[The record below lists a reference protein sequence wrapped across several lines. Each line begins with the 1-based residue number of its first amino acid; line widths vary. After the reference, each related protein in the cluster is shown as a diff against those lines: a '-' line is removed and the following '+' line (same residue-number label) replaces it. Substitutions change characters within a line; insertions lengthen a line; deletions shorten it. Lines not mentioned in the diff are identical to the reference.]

1 MICFTRIPL
10 KDFIKKHNPQEP
22 KKETIENF
30 EKEINNL
37 LENAPKQDDEEFQKN
52 EINKFLKNTY
62 GYDCNTYKKVDSAI
76 YVDGEVR
83 VLIEVKALNNRNEFP
98 KNRENPISKAFCQ
111 MVLYFLE
118 EIEKEKNNS
127 LKHTIICNAHEFFL
141 FDCKDL
147 LFLKEDK
154 RIKDFYK
161 KCAKKEGTDSS
172 KPKFYKDLEQYLQE
186 DFQGELRYT
195 HFNLSN
201 YDPKELPLIYQ
212 VLSQEVLLKQRKT
225 LDANTLNKDFYEE
238 LLYILGL
245 EEQNDKGKIL
255 IKPSRTQN
263 SLSAA
268 LKKKYENLDDEE
280 VMALLIAWN
289 NRILFLRLLESLLIS
304 FKHFEK
310 PFLTTENFKDFNAL
324 NTLFFEVLAKKN
336 SERSLNKEDKIL
348 EKIPYLNSSL
358 FDQTPLELKGHEIRL
373 LENKK
378 LELYQN
384 SVLKKHEN
392 YQEKKELPLLKYLFE
407 FLRLYKFTTTPKDIK
422 DNTDT
427 SESRLINPSVLGL
440 VFEKLNGYKEGSFY
454 TPSFITSYMCKE
466 SITPIVLD
474 KFNAIY
480 QWDCENLKALREK
493 IDRNFSNEKA
503 KEYLNTLLT
512 LRICDPAVG
521 SGHFLVS
528 ALNEMVLI
536 AYELGLIASLYR
548 HELRL
553 ENDEIII
560 HHAQTGEI
568 FNYKKPHSENDPHHQ
583 IQKELFELK
592 KDIIENCLF
601 GVDINP
607 NSCEITKLRLWIELL
622 KYSYYIF
629 EKGKN
634 TNNLE
639 TLPNID
645 INIKCANSL
654 VSRFA
659 LKDKA
664 LLKTEKNKNLEYY
677 IAEYKELVKIYK
689 DPKILESLTR
699 PIKDSNA
706 VRKYAKERL
715 YQELAQNPNK
725 DFKKALNDRIE
736 KIKEA
741 FKLTLE
747 PPQKE
752 LKFKKFLKEHLE
764 LYGKSILEE
773 ANDNGLELEAL
784 ALEKKMAH
792 EGLFHDYT
800 PYPKLDKTDKV
811 VGLEH
816 FNRYVLTSYK
826 DLQDENERYANALEW
841 RFEFPEVLNDEGD
854 FLGFDCIIGNPP
866 YIRQEHIKDL
876 KPLLQKQYQDFYNST
891 ADIYTYFFALA
902 YHLLKEKGF
911 NAFITSNKYARAKYG
926 AKLRELLLKKTTLV
940 SYMELNALKVFES
953 AAVDTSIMSFIK
965 QTPPKESDF
974 EYYEPTP
981 NDKDD
986 LKSTPHLPMKQNAL
1000 STESFIFANATLL
1013 DLRDKIESVG
1023 TPLKDWD
1030 IQINYGIKTGANEAF
1045 IIPTEKREEI
1055 LKNCDD
1061 AQKDERGMSERER
1074 TKELIKP
1081 ILRGK
1086 DIKRYSYE
1094 WADLWVIIAKF
1105 GSHEFLEVEYPTIY
1119 NHLLQYKDQLEQRG
1133 QCRYSRGPQNSNKPY
1148 PGQHHWLELDNNP
1161 KDSYLQDFEK
1171 EKIVYGEIVQEPRF
1185 YLDNGECELGVFY
1198 AEATSFILTG
1208 EHLRYLLGMLH
1219 SKLITFAF
1227 KTFYAGGGLGE
1238 SGYRYKKAF
1247 IERLPIPQ
1255 ITEKNQELAD
1265 KITDGAKQIL
1275 ALKAKDPKA
1284 NTQGLEKEI
1293 DALVYQLYHLT
1304 DEEIKTIENGQ

>member
-1 MICFTRIPL
+1 MIKFDRTPL
-10 KDFIKKHNPQEP
+10 KDFIKKYNPQEP

-30 EKEINNL
+30 EKEINSL
-37 LENAPKQDDEEFQKN
+37 LKPTKRQDDEEFQKN

-62 GYDCNTYKKVDSAI
+62 DYDCNTYEKVDSAI
-76 YVDGEVR
+76 RVDGEVQ
-83 VLIEVKALNNRNEFP
+83 VLIEVKALNKKTEFP
-98 KNRENPISKAFCQ
+98 KNRENPLSKAFCQ

-118 EIEKEKNNS
+118 EIEKNNS

-147 LFLKEDK
+147 LFLNEDK
-154 RIKDFYK
+154 CIKKFYK
-161 KCAKKEGTDSS
+161 NYAQKEGTDP
-172 KPKFYKDLEQYLQE
+172 KTKKFYSDLEEYLKK
-186 DFQGELRYT
+186 DFQGELHYT
-195 HFNLSN
+195 YFNLN
-201 YDPKELPLIYQ
+201 DDFKELPLIYQ
-212 VLSQEVLLKQRKT
+212 VLSHEVLLKQRKT
-225 LDANTLNKDFYEE
+225 FDANTLNKDFYEE

-255 IKPSRTQN
+255 IKPSRTKN
-263 SLSAA
+263 SLSDA
-268 LKKKYENLDDEE
+268 LKKEYNNLDDEE

-336 SERSLNKEDKIL
+336 SERSLEKEDKIL

-358 FDQTPLELKGHEIRL
+358 FDKTPLELKGHEIKL
-373 LENKK
+373 LDNKK
-378 LELYQN
+378 LEIYKN
-384 SVLKKHEN
+384 SVLKKHEE
-392 YQEKKELPLLKYLFE
+392 YQKQKDLPLLEYLFE
-407 FLRLYKFTTTPKDIK
+407 FLRIYDFTTTPKDIK
-422 DNTDT
+422 DNQNK

-474 KFNAIY
+474 KFNANY
-480 QWDCENLKALREK
+480 EWDCESLKALRGK

-503 KEYLNTLLT
+503 KEYLQLLLT

-536 AYELGLIASLYR
+536 AYELGLIPSLCRYD
-548 HELRL
+548 LKL

-560 HHAQTGEI
+560 HSMETGEI
-568 FNYKKPHSENDPHHQ
+568 FNYTKAHRENDPHHQ

-629 EKGKN
+629 EEGKN
-634 TNNLE
+634 TNALE

-654 VSRFA
+654 IFNFPLNSKLTIGQTLEFS
-659 LKDKA
+659 
-664 LLKTEKNKNLEYY
+664 KNLKAE
-677 IAEYKELVKIYK
+677 IKEYKNSVMFYK
-689 DPKILESLTR
+689 EGLGEKAKILQNIAKLKSLIINYFIEQHQANKHLKETLKAFISEYGDEIFDISTAFGMEMLKIAR
-699 PIKDSNA
+699 KNNYKFNPTLTKKQPSPIGVEAN
-706 VRKYAKERL
+706 RL
-715 YQELAQNPNK
+715 L
-725 DFKKALNDRIE
+725 I
-736 KIKEA
+736 KIKECYE
-741 FKLTLE
+741 TLE
-747 PPQKE
+747 N
-752 LKFKKFLKEHLE
+752 LKN
-764 LYGKSILEE
+764 S
-773 ANDNGLELEAL
+773 
-784 ALEKKMAH
+784 
-792 EGLFHDYT
+792 
-800 PYPKLDKTDKV
+800 KT
-811 VGLEH
+811 
-816 FNRYVLTSYK
+816 
-826 DLQDENERYANALEW
+826 LEW
-841 RFEFPEVLNDEGD
+841 RFEFPEVLDDEGD

-866 YIRQEHIKDL
+866 YIRQEQIKDI
-876 KPLLQKQYQDFYNST
+876 KPLLEKQYQNFYNST
-891 ADIYTYFFALA
+891 ADIYTYFFALS

-926 AKLRELLLKKTTLV
+926 AKLRELLLKKTTIV

-953 AAVDTSIMSFIK
+953 ATVDTSIMSFIK
-965 QTPPKESDF
+965 QEPPKESRF
-974 EYYEPTP
+974 NYYEPTP
-981 NDKDD
+981 NDKND
-986 LKSTPHLPMKQNAL
+986 LKNARPLPMRQNAL
-1000 STESFIFANATLL
+1000 STESFIFADATLL

-1030 IQINYGIKTGANEAF
+1030 IQIYRGILTGANEAF
-1045 IIPTEKREEI
+1045 IITTEKRKEI
-1055 LKNCDD
+1055 LNACKT
-1061 AQKDERGMSERER
+1061 QEERGR
-1074 TKELIKP
+1074 TDALIKP

-1171 EKIVYGEIVQEPRF
+1171 EKIVYPCIMAKEPCF
-1185 YLDNGECELGVFY
+1185 VYEEKGFY
-1198 AEATSFILTG
+1198 APAPANIITG
-1208 EHLRYLLGMLH
+1208 DKIEIKYITALLN
-1219 SKLITFAF
+1219 SKCIYFAMR
-1227 KTFYAGGGLGE
+1227 KFYMGGGIEGE
-1238 SGYRYKKAF
+1238 LKTNNLEK
-1247 IERLPIPQ
+1247 IPIPK
-1255 ITEKNQELAD
+1255 ITPQNQELAD
-1265 KITDGAKQIL
+1265 KITDCAEQIL
-1275 ALKAKDPKA
+1275 ALKEKDPKA
-1284 NTQGLEKEI
+1284 NTQELEKEI
-1293 DALVYQLYHLT
+1293 DALVYQLYNLT

>member
-1 MICFTRIPL
+1 MIRFAHISL

-30 EKEINNL
+30 EKEINSL
-37 LENAPKQDDEEFQKN
+37 LENAKGQGYEESQKSK
-52 EINKFLKNTY
+52 INKFLKNTY
-62 GYDCNTYKKVDSAI
+62 GYECDIYGEVDSAI
-76 YVDGEVR
+76 YVDGKAWVF
-83 VLIEVKALNNRNEFP
+83 IEVKALNNRNEFP
-98 KNRENPISKAFCQ
+98 KNRENPLSKAFCQ
-111 MVLYFLE
+111 MVFYFLNA
-118 EIEKEKNNS
+118 IENNNS
-127 LKHTIICNAHEFFL
+127 LKHAIICNAHEFFL
-141 FDCKDL
+141 FDCKDFRA
-147 LFLKEDK
+147 LFQNHK
-154 RIKDFYK
+154 RITKLHKD
-161 KCAKKEGTDSS
+161 CAKKEGTDPST
-172 KPKFYKDLEQYLQE
+172 KRFYSDLEEYLKK
-186 DFQGELRYT
+186 DFKGELRYT
-195 HFNLSN
+195 YFNLSS

-212 VLSQEVLLKQRKT
+212 VLSHEVLLKQKKT

-245 EEQNDKGKIL
+245 EEQNEKGKIL

-263 SLSAA
+263 SLSDA
-268 LKKKYENLDDEE
+268 LKYSYKNLDDEE

-289 NRILFLRLLESLLIS
+289 NRILFLRLLESLLNS
-304 FKHFEK
+304 FKHFEDK
-310 PFLTTENFKDFNAL
+310 DRFLTIENFKDFNAL

-336 SERSLNKEDKIL
+336 SERLPEIKQDKIL

-358 FDQTPLELKGHEIRL
+358 FDQTPLELKGHEIKL
-373 LENKK
+373 LDNKK
-378 LELYQN
+378 LEIYKN
-384 SVLKKHEN
+384 SVLKKHGN
-392 YQEKKELPLLKYLFE
+392 YQKDEPLPLLEYFFK

-427 SESRLINPSVLGL
+427 NESRLINPSVLGL

-474 KFNAIY
+474 KFNATY
-480 QWDCENLKALREK
+480 QWDCKDLEALREK

-503 KEYLNTLLT
+503 KEYLQLLLT
-512 LRICDPAVG
+512 LRVCDPAVG

-548 HELRL
+548 HDLRL

-560 HHAQTGEI
+560 HTPEDKVFKYTI
-568 FNYKKPHSENDPHHQ
+568 PHSENDPHHH

-654 VSRFA
+654 ISRFNLNDD
-659 LKDKA
+659 LKKIPNI
-664 LLKTEKNKNLEYY
+664 KQK
-677 IAEYKELVKIYK
+677 IQEYKDLVAQYK
-689 DPKILESLTR
+689 DPNPLYPLNKQDLINKIQDLKNTFSLTL
-699 PIKDSNA
+699 KDPKTKA
-706 VRKYAKERL
+706 
-715 YQELAQNPNK
+715 ELE
-725 DFKKALNDRIE
+725 KAIE
-736 KIKEA
+736 KHITKYNDFALDDKSLLDGLDMGVRVKNLFGTPKLSPKEEEEA
-741 FKLTLE
+741 FAS
-747 PPQKE
+747 
-752 LKFKKFLKEHLE
+752 
-764 LYGKSILEE
+764 YGRIR
-773 ANDNGLELEAL
+773 AL
-784 ALEKKMAH
+784 RK
-792 EGLFHDYT
+792 
-800 PYPKLDKTDKV
+800 KLDDALS
-811 VGLEH
+811 GGEYH
-816 FNRYVLTSYK
+816 
-826 DLQDENERYANALEW
+826 NAFEW

-876 KPLLQKQYQDFYNST
+876 KPLLEKQYQDFYNST

-926 AKLRELLLKKTTLV
+926 AKLRELLLKKTTIV
-940 SYMELNALKVFES
+940 SYMELNALKVFEN
-953 AAVDTSIMSFIK
+953 ATVDTSIIHFTK
-965 QTPPKESDF
+965 QPPLKESVFD
-974 EYYEPTP
+974 YYEPTP

-986 LKSTPHLPMKQNAL
+986 LKSTPSFLMKQNAL

-1013 DLRDKIESVG
+1013 DLRDKIESIG

-1030 IQINYGIKTGANEAF
+1030 IQINYGIKTGANESF
-1045 IIPTEKREEI
+1045 IIPTEKRDAI

-1061 AQKDERGMSERER
+1061 TQKDERGMSERER
-1074 TKELIKP
+1074 TIELIKP

-1094 WADLWVIIAKF
+1094 WAHLWVINTHNGYTSNLKSKIPPIDIEKYPATKVHLDSHYDAIATRCDQ
-1105 GSHEFLEVEYPTIY
+1105 GDTPYHLRNCAYLE
-1119 NHLLQYKDQLEQRG
+1119 
-1133 QCRYSRGPQNSNKPY
+1133 
-1148 PGQHHWLELDNNP
+1148 
-1161 KDSYLQDFEK
+1161 DFEK

-1185 YLDNGECELGVFY
+1185 YLDNGECELGYFY

-1265 KITDGAKQIL
+1265 KITDGAEQIL
-1275 ALKAKDPKA
+1275 QTKTKDPKA

-1293 DALVYQLYHLT
+1293 DALVYQLYNLT
-1304 DEEIKTIENGQ
+1304 DEEIKIIENGQ

>member
-1 MICFTRIPL
+1 MIKFAHISL

-30 EKEINNL
+30 EKEINSL
-37 LENAPKQDDEEFQKN
+37 LENAKRKNDEEYQKN
-52 EINKFLKNTY
+52 GINSFLKNTY
-62 GYDCNTYKKVDSAI
+62 DYNCNTDEKVDSVI
-76 YVDGEVR
+76 RVDGKAW
-83 VLIEVKALNNRNEFP
+83 VLIEVKALNNRKEFP
-98 KNRENPISKAFCQ
+98 KDRENPLSKAFCQ
-111 MVLYFLE
+111 MVFYFLK
-118 EIEKEKNNS
+118 EIENNNS
-127 LKHTIICNAHEFFL
+127 LKHAIICNAHEFFL

-147 LFLKEDK
+147 LNLFQNDK
-154 RIKDFYK
+154 RIKK
-161 KCAKKEGTDSS
+161 LHKNCTKKEGTDS
-172 KPKFYKDLEQYLQE
+172 KTKRFYSDLEEYLKK
-186 DFQGELRYT
+186 DFEGELRYT
-195 HFNLSN
+195 HFNLNS
-201 YDPKELPLIYQ
+201 YDPKEELPLIYQ
-212 VLSQEVLLKQRKT
+212 VLSHEVLLKQRKT

-255 IKPSRTQN
+255 IKQSRTKN
-263 SLSAA
+263 SLSDA
-268 LKKKYENLDDEE
+268 LKEQYKNLDDEE

-289 NRILFLRLLESLLIS
+289 NRILFLWLLESLLNS

-310 PFLTTENFKDFNAL
+310 SFLTTENFKDFNAL

-336 SERSLNKEDKIL
+336 GERLSEIKEDKIL

-358 FDQTPLELKGHEIRL
+358 FDKTPLELKGHEIKL
-373 LENKK
+373 LNNKPLK
-378 LELYQN
+378 IYPK
-384 SVLKKHEN
+384 SVLKKDKD
-392 YQEKKELPLLKYLFE
+392 YQEEKALPLLKYLFE
-407 FLRLYKFTTTPKDIK
+407 FLRVYDFTTTPEDIK

-480 QWDCENLKALREK
+480 EWDCENLKALRGK

-503 KEYLNTLLT
+503 KEYLQLLLT

-548 HELRL
+548 HDLRL

-560 HHAQTGEI
+560 HTPEDKVFKYTI
-568 FNYKKPHSENDPHHQ
+568 PYSENDPHHH

-592 KDIIENCLF
+592 KGIIENCLF

-654 VSRFA
+654 ISRFNLNDD
-659 LKDKA
+659 LKKIPNI
-664 LLKTEKNKNLEYY
+664 KQK
-677 IAEYKELVKIYK
+677 IQEYKDLVVQYK
-689 DPKILESLTR
+689 DPNPLYPLNKQDLINKIQDLKNTFSLTL
-699 PIKDSNA
+699 KDPKTKA
-706 VRKYAKERL
+706 
-715 YQELAQNPNK
+715 ELE
-725 DFKKALNDRIE
+725 KAIE
-736 KIKEA
+736 KHIKKYNFFALDDKSLLDGLDYFIPSLFGTPKLSPKEEEEA
-741 FKLTLE
+741 FAS
-747 PPQKE
+747 
-752 LKFKKFLKEHLE
+752 
-764 LYGKSILEE
+764 YGRIR
-773 ANDNGLELEAL
+773 AL
-784 ALEKKMAH
+784 RK
-792 EGLFHDYT
+792 
-800 PYPKLDKTDKV
+800 KLDDALS
-811 VGLEH
+811 GGEYH
-816 FNRYVLTSYK
+816 
-826 DLQDENERYANALEW
+826 NAFEW

-866 YIRQEHIKDL
+866 YIRQEQIKDI

-891 ADIYTYFFALA
+891 ADIYTYFFALS
-902 YHLLKEKGF
+902 YRLLKEKGF

-926 AKLRELLLKKTTLV
+926 TKLRELLLKKTTIV

-953 AAVDTSIMSFIK
+953 ATVDTSIMSFIK
-965 QTPPKESDF
+965 QSPPKESRF
-974 EYYEPTP
+974 NYCKPTP
-981 NDKDD
+981 DDKND
-986 LKSTPHLPMKQNAL
+986 LKSAHSLPMRQNAL

-1013 DLRDKIESVG
+1013 DLRDKMESVG

-1030 IQINYGIKTGANEAF
+1030 IQIYRGILTGANEAF
-1045 IIPTEKREEI
+1045 IIPTEKRDEI
-1055 LKNCDD
+1055 LNACKTQEERKRTD
-1061 AQKDERGMSERER
+1061 A
-1074 TKELIKP
+1074 LIKP

-1094 WADLWVIIAKF
+1094 WASLWVINTHNGYTSNLKFKIPPIDIEKYPAIKTHLNSHYDTIATRSDQ
-1105 GSHEFLEVEYPTIY
+1105 GDTPYHLRNCAYLE
-1119 NHLLQYKDQLEQRG
+1119 
-1133 QCRYSRGPQNSNKPY
+1133 
-1148 PGQHHWLELDNNP
+1148 
-1161 KDSYLQDFEK
+1161 DFEK

-1185 YLDNGECELGVFY
+1185 YLDNGECELGCFY

-1238 SGYRYKKAF
+1238 SGYRYQKAF

-1255 ITEKNQELAD
+1255 ITEKNQELAH

-1275 ALKAKDPKA
+1275 ALKEKDPKA
-1284 NTQGLEKEI
+1284 NTQKLEKEI
-1293 DALVYQLYHLT
+1293 DALVYQLYNLT
-1304 DEEIKTIENGQ
+1304 DEEIKTIEEGIKSD

>member
-1 MICFTRIPL
+1 MDYKKLDLPNTNYPSKEQL
-10 KDFIKKHNPQEP
+10 KAFETAFNAFLETNPQENENHHNDAFNDLLKGVFKYKVKPTEKIDSAILNENNEVEVIIEFKALKNPNEFIKKGDLNVKAFHESLLYYLRERKGGN
-22 KKETIENF
+22 
-30 EKEINNL
+30 NNL
-37 LENAPKQDDEEFQKN
+37 KH
-52 EINKFLKNTY
+52 
-62 GYDCNTYKKVDSAI
+62 
-76 YVDGEVR
+76 
-83 VLIEVKALNNRNEFP
+83 LILATIKELYIIDANEFEVFN
-98 KNRENPISKAFCQ
+98 KDK
-111 MVLYFLE
+111 
-118 EIEKEKNNS
+118 EIEKAFKNCHDRKGNDTRTKAFYDACQKRLNELDRS
-127 LKHTIICNAHEFFL
+127 LKYHHISL
-141 FDCKDL
+141 
-147 LFLKEDK
+147 
-154 RIKDFYK
+154 
-161 KCAKKEGTDSS
+161 KKE
-172 KPKFYKDLEQYLQE
+172 
-186 DFQGELRYT
+186 
-195 HFNLSN
+195 NLA
-201 YDPKELPLIYQ
+201 LIYQ
-212 VLSQEVLLKQRKT
+212 ALSPNFLLKIPKYS
-225 LDANTLNKDFYEE
+225 DANTLNKDFYEE

-245 EEQNDKGKIL
+245 EEKNEKGKTL

-263 SLSAA
+263 SLSYA
-268 LKKKYENLDDEE
+268 LKEQYKDLDDEE

-310 PFLTTENFKDFNAL
+310 PFLTTDNFKDFNAL

-336 SERSLNKEDKIL
+336 SERLPAIKENKIL

-358 FDQTPLELKGHEIRL
+358 FDQTPLELKGHEIKL
-373 LENKK
+373 LNNEP
-378 LELYQN
+378 LEIYPK
-384 SVLKKHEN
+384 SVLKKHEE
-392 YQEKKELPLLKYLFE
+392 YQKQKDWTLLKYLFE
-407 FLRLYKFTTTPKDIK
+407 FLRVYDFTTTPKDIK
-422 DNTDT
+422 DNQNN
-427 SESRLINPSVLGL
+427 SESVLINPSVLGL

-480 QWDCENLKALREK
+480 QWDCENLKALRGK
-493 IDRNFSNEKA
+493 IDRNFSDEKA

-560 HHAQTGEI
+560 HTPENKV
-568 FNYKKPHSENDPHHQ
+568 FNYTIPHSENDPHHQ

-629 EKGKN
+629 ENGKN
-634 TNNLE
+634 TNALE

-654 VSRFA
+654 ISRFA

-689 DPKILESLTR
+689 DPKILESLTH

-841 RFEFPEVLNDEGD
+841 RFEFPEVLDDEGN

-866 YIRQEHIKDL
+866 YIDYRKIDEKTKIFLSKFSSVYKKSKEGSIFVYFIERASQLIIKHGLISFINPIAYLCKPTDYGIRDYIDKNLKITMLIDL
-876 KPLLQKQYQDFYNST
+876 
-891 ADIYTYFFALA
+891 
-902 YHLLKEKGF
+902 
-911 NAFITSNKYARAKYG
+911 SNIKI
-926 AKLRELLLKKTTLV
+926 
-940 SYMELNALKVFES
+940 FES
-953 AAVDTSIMSFIK
+953 ASTYTCINIFKRENKKNEILFLR
-965 QTPPKESDF
+965 SDDLN
-974 EYYEPTP
+974 ELSS
-981 NDKDD
+981 NKDD
-986 LKSTPHLPMKQNAL
+986 FLKIPDVNIEHISIFLDPISRHIAERFKTQLGDFCKIFCGL
-1000 STESFIFANATLL
+1000 S
-1013 DLRDKIESVG
+1013 
-1023 TPLKDWD
+1023 
-1030 IQINYGIKTGANEAF
+1030 KTGFRSDVINTNSEKSVYF
-1045 IIPTEKREEI
+1045 LESSDIYRYYVNDFGKKFLKRIDDYFSQEKREIFE
-1055 LKNCDD
+1055 
-1061 AQKDERGMSERER
+1061 QQ
-1074 TKELIKP
+1074 
-1081 ILRGK
+1081 
-1086 DIKRYSYE
+1086 DIIFMTRMTNQIRCVVVP
-1094 WADLWVIIAKF
+1094 L
-1105 GSHEFLEVEYPTIY
+1105 G
-1119 NHLLQYKDQLEQRG
+1119 
-1133 QCRYSRGPQNSNKPY
+1133 
-1148 PGQHHWLELDNNP
+1148 
-1161 KDSYLQDFEK
+1161 
-1171 EKIVYGEIVQEPRF
+1171 VYGGKVNILHDFRIDRF
-1185 YLDNGECELGVFY
+1185 LILGV
-1198 AEATSFILTG
+1198 LN
-1208 EHLRYLLGMLH
+1208 
-1219 SKLITFAF
+1219 SKLMTYF
-1227 KTFYAGGGLGE
+1227 
-1238 SGYRYKKAF
+1238 YKKKFFPTHMQGGAF
-1247 IERLPIPQ
+1247 GFDTLSVETLPIPQ
-1255 ITEKNQELAD
+1255 ITKSNKPTAD
-1265 KITDGAKQIL
+1265 KITALVDKILQAKE
-1275 ALKAKDPKA
+1275 KDPKA
-1284 NTQGLEKEI
+1284 NTQELEKEI
-1293 DALVYQLYHLT
+1293 DALVYQLYNLT
-1304 DEEIKTIENGQ
+1304 DEEIKIIENGQ

>member
-1 MICFTRIPL
+1 MIFTRIPL

-30 EKEINNL
+30 EKEINSL
-37 LENAPKQDDEEFQKN
+37 LENAPRQDDEEFQKN
-52 EINKFLKNTY
+52 EINKFLKNAY
-62 GYDCNTYKKVDSAI
+62 GYECNTRKKVDSAI

-83 VLIEVKALNNRNEFP
+83 VLIEVKALNNKTEFP
-98 KNRENPISKAFCQ
+98 KNRENPLSKAFCQ

-127 LKHTIICNAHEFFL
+127 LKHTIICNVHEFFL

-147 LFLKEDK
+147 LFLKDDK
-154 RIKDFYK
+154 RIKKFYENY
-161 KCAKKEGTDSS
+161 AKKEGTDSS
-172 KPKFYKDLEQYLQE
+172 KPKFYKDLEQYLQK

-195 HFNLSN
+195 HFNLS
-201 YDPKELPLIYQ
+201 DDFKELPLIYQ

-255 IKPSRTQN
+255 IKPSHTKN
-263 SLSAA
+263 SLSDA
-268 LKKKYENLDDEE
+268 LKKKYKNLDDEE

-304 FKHFEK
+304 FKHFEN
-310 PFLTTENFKDFNAL
+310 PFLTTENFNDFNAL

-336 SERSLNKEDKIL
+336 SERLPEIKEDKIL
-348 EKIPYLNSSL
+348 GKIPYLNSSL
-358 FDQTPLELKGHEIRL
+358 FDKTPLELKGYEIKL

-378 LELYQN
+378 LEIYKN
-384 SVLKKHEN
+384 SVLKKDN
-392 YQEKKELPLLKYLFE
+392 PKQEPLPLLKYLFE
-407 FLRLYKFTTTPKDIK
+407 FLRLYDFTTTPKDIK
-422 DNTDT
+422 DNQNN

-474 KFNAIY
+474 KFNATY
-480 QWDCENLKALREK
+480 WWDCENLKALREK

-512 LRICDPAVG
+512 LRVCDPAVG

-528 ALNEMVLI
+528 ALNEMVWI

-548 HELRL
+548 HSLTL

-560 HHAQTGEI
+560 HTPENKI
-568 FNYKKPHSENDPHHQ
+568 FNYTIPHKENDPHHH

-592 KDIIENCLF
+592 KSIIENCLF

-629 EKGKN
+629 EEGKN

-654 VSRFA
+654 ISRFNLNDD
-659 LKDKA
+659 LKKIPNI
-664 LLKTEKNKNLEYY
+664 KQK
-677 IAEYKELVKIYK
+677 IQEYKDLVAQYK
-689 DPKILESLTR
+689 DPNPLYPLNKVDLINKIEDLKNTFSLTLKD
-699 PIKDSNA
+699 PKTKAELEKAIEKHIKDYNYFALDDKSLLAGLNYFTPSLFGTP
-706 VRKYAKERL
+706 KLSPKE
-715 YQELAQNPNK
+715 E
-725 DFKKALNDRIE
+725 E
-736 KIKEA
+736 EA
-741 FKLTLE
+741 FAS
-747 PPQKE
+747 
-752 LKFKKFLKEHLE
+752 
-764 LYGKSILEE
+764 YGHIR
-773 ANDNGLELEAL
+773 AL
-784 ALEKKMAH
+784 RK
-792 EGLFHDYT
+792 
-800 PYPKLDKTDKV
+800 KLDDALS
-811 VGLEH
+811 GREYH
-816 FNRYVLTSYK
+816 
-826 DLQDENERYANALEW
+826 NAFEW
-841 RFEFPEVLNDEGD
+841 RFEFPEVLDDEGD

-866 YIRQEHIKDL
+866 YIRQEHIKDI

-891 ADIYTYFFALA
+891 ADIYTYFFALS

-926 AKLRELLLKKTTLV
+926 AKLRELLLKKTTIV

-974 EYYEPTP
+974 KYYEPTP

-986 LKSTPHLPMKQNAL
+986 LKSTPFLSMKQNAL

-1013 DLRDKIESVG
+1013 DLRDKIESIG

-1045 IIPTEKREEI
+1045 IIPTEKRDAILNACKTQEER
-1055 LKNCDD
+1055 K
-1061 AQKDERGMSERER
+1061 R
-1074 TKELIKP
+1074 TETLIKP

-1094 WADLWVIIAKF
+1094 WAGEWVIFIPWHF
-1105 GSHEFLEVEYPTIY
+1105 PNTGSPKDMEQNEKDFSIHYPIIY
-1119 NHLLQYKDQLEQRG
+1119 AHLLSHKDELLKRNKDETGKRYEWYCLQR
-1133 QCRYSRGPQNSNKPY
+1133 
-1148 PGQHHWLELDNNP
+1148 WAA
-1161 KDSYLQDFEK
+1161 SYYQDFEK

-1185 YLDNGECELGVFY
+1185 YLDNGECELGGFY

-1247 IERLPIPQ
+1247 IERLPIPK
-1255 ITEKNQELAD
+1255 ITPQNQELAD
-1265 KITDGAKQIL
+1265 KITDCTKQIL
-1275 ALKAKDPKA
+1275 ALKEKDPKA
-1284 NTQGLEKEI
+1284 NTQKLEKEI

-1304 DEEIKTIENGQ
+1304 DEEIKIIEDGQ

>member
-1 MICFTRIPL
+1 MIKFARISL
-10 KDFIKKHNPQEP
+10 KDFIKKYNPQEP

-30 EKEINNL
+30 EKEINSL
-37 LENAPKQDDEEFQKN
+37 LENAKRQDGEEFQKN
-52 EINKFLKNTY
+52 EINSFLKNTY
-62 GYDCNTYKKVDSAI
+62 GYHCNTHEKVDSAI
-76 YVDGEVR
+76 YVDGKAW
-83 VLIEVKALNNRNEFP
+83 VLIEVKALNNKNEFP
-98 KNRENPISKAFCQ
+98 KDRENPLSKAFCQ
-111 MVLYFLE
+111 MVFYFLK
-118 EIEKEKNNS
+118 EIENNNS
-127 LKHTIICNAHEFFL
+127 LKHAIICNAHEFFL

-154 RIKDFYK
+154 RITDFHKD
-161 KCAKKEGTDSS
+161 CAKKEGTDH
-172 KPKFYKDLEQYLQE
+172 KTKRFYSDLEEYLKK
-186 DFQGELRYT
+186 DFKGELRYT
-195 HFNLSN
+195 HFNLSS
-201 YDPKELPLIYQ
+201 YDPKELSLIYQ
-212 VLSQEVLLKQRKT
+212 VLSHEVLLKQKKT

-263 SLSAA
+263 SLSDA
-268 LKKKYENLDDEE
+268 LKKEYKNLDDEE

-304 FKHFEK
+304 FNHFEE
-310 PFLTTENFKDFNAL
+310 PFLTIENFTNFKAL

-336 SERSLNKEDKIL
+336 NERSKEIKEDKISG
-348 EKIPYLNSSL
+348 KIPYLNSSL
-358 FDQTPLELKGHEIRL
+358 FDKTPLESKGHEIRL
-373 LENKK
+373 LKNESLEVYPKSIFKK
-378 LELYQN
+378 D
-384 SVLKKHEN
+384 KD
-392 YQEKKELPLLKYLFE
+392 YQEKKDLSLLEYLFK
-407 FLRLYKFTTTPKDIK
+407 FLHVYDFTTTPKDIK
-422 DNTDT
+422 DHKNT

-454 TPSFITSYMCKE
+454 TPSFITSYMCRE
-466 SITPIVLD
+466 SITTIVLD
-474 KFNAIY
+474 KFNQKYNIE
-480 QWDCENLKALREK
+480 CEKLEELKNYLKNNYKEDKR
-493 IDRNFSNEKA
+493 
-503 KEYLNTLLT
+503 KEYLQLLLA

-528 ALNEMVLI
+528 ALNEMVRI

-548 HELRL
+548 HSLRL

-560 HHAQTGEI
+560 QHTQTGEI
-568 FNYKKPHSENDPHHQ
+568 FNYTKVHSENDPHHH

-592 KDIIENCLF
+592 KSIIENCLF

-629 EKGKN
+629 EEGKN
-634 TNNLE
+634 TNALE

-645 INIKCANSL
+645 INIKCGNSL
-654 VSRFA
+654 ISRFNLNDD
-659 LKDKA
+659 LKKISNI
-664 LLKTEKNKNLEYY
+664 KKK
-677 IAEYKELVKIYK
+677 IQEYKDLVAQYK
-689 DPKILESLTR
+689 DPNPLFPLNKTDLTNKIQDLKTTFSLEL
-699 PIKDSNA
+699 KDPKTKA
-706 VRKYAKERL
+706 
-715 YQELAQNPNK
+715 ELE
-725 DFKKALNDRIE
+725 KAIE
-736 KIKEA
+736 KHIKKYNFFALDDKSLLDGLNYFIPSLFGVLKLSPKEEEEA
-741 FKLTLE
+741 FAS
-747 PPQKE
+747 
-752 LKFKKFLKEHLE
+752 
-764 LYGKSILEE
+764 YGRIRVLRK
-773 ANDNGLELEAL
+773 
-784 ALEKKMAH
+784 
-792 EGLFHDYT
+792 
-800 PYPKLDKTDKV
+800 KLDDALS
-811 VGLEH
+811 GRE
-816 FNRYVLTSYK
+816 Y
-826 DLQDENERYANALEW
+826 QNAFEW
-841 RFEFPEVLNDEGD
+841 RFEFPEVLDDEGD

-866 YIRQEHIKDL
+866 YIRQEQIKDI

-891 ADIYTYFFALA
+891 ADIYTYFFALS

-911 NAFITSNKYARAKYG
+911 NAFITSNKYARARYG
-926 AKLRELLLKKTTLV
+926 AKLRELLLKKTTIV

-974 EYYEPTP
+974 KYYEPTP
-981 NDKDD
+981 DDKND
-986 LKSTPHLPMKQNAL
+986 LKSARSLHMRQNAL
-1000 STESFIFANATLL
+1000 SIESFIFADATLL

-1055 LKNCDD
+1055 LNACKT
-1061 AQKDERGMSERER
+1061 QEERKR
-1074 TKELIKP
+1074 TETLIKP

-1094 WADLWVIIAKF
+1094 WAGEWVIFIPWHFPNTDSQKSMEENEQDF
-1105 GSHEFLEVEYPTIY
+1105 SIHYPIIY
-1119 NHLLQYKDQLEQRG
+1119 AHLLSHKDKLLKRNKEETGKRYEWYCLQRWAA
-1133 QCRYSRGPQNSNKPY
+1133 N
-1148 PGQHHWLELDNNP
+1148 
-1161 KDSYLQDFEK
+1161 YLQEFEK

-1185 YLDNGECELGVFY
+1185 YLDNGECELGYFY

-1255 ITEKNQELAD
+1255 ITPENQKLAD
-1265 KITDGAKQIL
+1265 KITDCAKAIL
-1275 ALKAKDPKA
+1275 ALKEKDPKA
-1284 NTQGLEKEI
+1284 NTQKLEKEI
-1293 DALVYQLYHLT
+1293 DALVYQLYNLT
-1304 DEEIKTIENGQ
+1304 DEEIKIIEEGQEIKS

>member
-1 MICFTRIPL
+1 MIRFTRIPL

-30 EKEINNL
+30 EKEINSL
-37 LENAPKQDDEEFQKN
+37 LENAPRQDDEEFQKN
-52 EINKFLKNTY
+52 EINKFLKNAY
-62 GYDCNTYKKVDSAI
+62 GYECNTRKKVDSTI

-83 VLIEVKALNNRNEFP
+83 VLIEVKALNNKTEFP
-98 KNRENPISKAFCQ
+98 KNRENPLSKAFCQ

-118 EIEKEKNNS
+118 ETEENNS
-127 LKHTIICNAHEFFL
+127 LKHAIICNVHEFFL
-141 FDCKDL
+141 FDCRDFRA
-147 LFLKEDK
+147 LFQNNK
-154 RIKDFYK
+154 RITDFYK
-161 KCAKKEGTDSS
+161 YCAKKEGTDPST
-172 KPKFYKDLEQYLQE
+172 KRFYSDLEEYLKK
-186 DFQGELRYT
+186 DFEGELRYT
-195 HFNLSN
+195 HFNLS
-201 YDPKELPLIYQ
+201 DDFKELPLIYQ
-212 VLSQEVLLKQRKT
+212 VLSQEVLLKQKRT

-245 EEQNDKGKIL
+245 EEQNEKGKIL

-263 SLSAA
+263 SLSGA
-268 LKKKYENLDDEE
+268 LKEKYKDLDDEE

-304 FKHFEK
+304 FKHFEN
-310 PFLTTENFKDFNAL
+310 PFLTTENFNDFNAL

-336 SERSLNKEDKIL
+336 NERLPEIKEDKIL
-348 EKIPYLNSSL
+348 RKIPYLNSSL
-358 FDQTPLELKGHEIRL
+358 FDKTPLELKGYEIKL
-373 LENKK
+373 LDNKK
-378 LELYQN
+378 LEIYKN
-384 SVLKKHEN
+384 SVLKKHED
-392 YQEKKELPLLKYLFE
+392 YQKQKDLPLLKYFFE
-407 FLRLYKFTTTPKDIK
+407 FLCLYKFTTTPKDIK

-466 SITPIVLD
+466 SITPIVRD
-474 KFNAIY
+474 KFNQTYKIEC
-480 QWDCENLKALREK
+480 DNLKELKNYLKSYKEDKR
-493 IDRNFSNEKA
+493 
-503 KEYLNTLLT
+503 KEYLQLLLT
-512 LRICDPAVG
+512 LRVCDPAVG

-528 ALNEMVLI
+528 ALNEMVWI

-560 HHAQTGEI
+560 HTPKTPHTPEDKVFKYTI
-568 FNYKKPHSENDPHHQ
+568 PHSENDPHHQ

-629 EKGKN
+629 ENGKN

-645 INIKCANSL
+645 INIKCGNSL
-654 VSRFA
+654 ISRFA

-689 DPKILESLTR
+689 DPKILETLTR

-736 KIKEA
+736 KVKEV
-741 FKLTLE
+741 FKLTLN
-747 PPQKE
+747 PSQKE

-764 LYGKSILEE
+764 LYGRSILEE

-784 ALEKKMAH
+784 ALEKQMAN
-792 EGLFHDYT
+792 LFFDYK
-800 PYPKLDKTDKV
+800 PYPKLDKSDKV

-866 YIRQEHIKDL
+866 YIRQEQIKDL
-876 KPLLQKQYQDFYNST
+876 KPLLAKQYQDFYNST
-891 ADIYTYFFALA
+891 ADIYTYFFALSF
-902 YHLLKEKGF
+902 HLLKDKGF
-911 NAFITSNKYARAKYG
+911 SAFITSNKYARAKYG
-926 AKLRELLLKKTTLV
+926 AKLREWLLKKTTIV

-953 AAVDTSIMSFIK
+953 ATVDTSIISFIK
-965 QTPPKESDF
+965 QTPPKENSF
-974 EYYEPTP
+974 KYYEPTP
-981 NDKDD
+981 DDKDD
-986 LKSTPHLPMKQNAL
+986 LKSTPHLSMRQNAL
-1000 STESFIFANATLL
+1000 STERFIFANATLL

-1023 TPLKDWD
+1023 TPLKDWG

-1045 IIPTEKREEI
+1045 IIPTEKRDAI
-1055 LKNCDD
+1055 LNACKT
-1061 AQKDERGMSERER
+1061 QEERER
-1074 TKELIKP
+1074 TERLIKP

-1094 WADLWVIIAKF
+1094 WAGEWLINTHNGYTSSFKSKIPPIDIEKYPATKVHLD
-1105 GSHEFLEVEYPTIY
+1105 SHYDAIVTRSDQGDTPYHLRNCAYLE
-1119 NHLLQYKDQLEQRG
+1119 
-1133 QCRYSRGPQNSNKPY
+1133 
-1148 PGQHHWLELDNNP
+1148 
-1161 KDSYLQDFEK
+1161 DFEK

-1185 YLDNGECELGVFY
+1185 YLDNGECELGGFY

-1265 KITDGAKQIL
+1265 KITDCAERIL
-1275 ALKAKDPKA
+1275 KSKEKDPKA
-1284 NTQGLEKEI
+1284 NTQRLEKEI

-1304 DEEIKTIENGQ
+1304 DEEIKIIEDGQ

>member
-1 MICFTRIPL
+1 MMNFAHIPL

-30 EKEINNL
+30 EKEINSL
-37 LENAPKQDDEEFQKN
+37 LENAPRQDDEEFQKN
-52 EINKFLKNTY
+52 EINKFFKSVY
-62 GYDCNTYKKVDSAI
+62 GYECNTYKKVDSAI
-76 YVDGEVR
+76 YVDKEVR
-83 VLIEVKALNNRNEFP
+83 VLIEVKALDNKTEFP
-98 KNRENPISKAFCQ
+98 KDRENPLSKAFCQ
-111 MVLYFLE
+111 MVLYFLK

-127 LKHTIICNAHEFFL
+127 LKHTIICNVHEFFL

-147 LFLKEDK
+147 LFLKDDK
-154 RIKDFYK
+154 RIKKFYDNY
-161 KCAKKEGTDSS
+161 AKKEGTDSS

-186 DFQGELRYT
+186 DFQGELPYT
-195 HFNLSN
+195 HFNLS
-201 YDPKELPLIYQ
+201 DDFKELPLIYQ

-255 IKPSRTQN
+255 IKPSRTEN
-263 SLSAA
+263 SLSTA
-268 LKKKYENLDDEE
+268 LKYSYTDLDDEE

-304 FKHFEK
+304 FKHFEN

-336 SERSLNKEDKIL
+336 SERLPEIKENKIL

-358 FDQTPLELKGHEIRL
+358 FDQTPLELKGHEIKL
-373 LENKK
+373 LNNKP
-378 LELYQN
+378 LEIYPK
-384 SVLKKHEN
+384 SVLKKHED
-392 YQEKKELPLLKYLFE
+392 YQKDKPLPLLEYFFA

-480 QWDCENLKALREK
+480 QWDCKDLEALKGK
-493 IDRNFSNEKA
+493 IDRNFSNQKA

-512 LRICDPAVG
+512 LRVCDPAVG

-528 ALNEMVLI
+528 ALNEMVWI
-536 AYELGLIASLYR
+536 AYELGLIASLYACD
-548 HELRL
+548 LKL

-560 HHAQTGEI
+560 HTPEDKI
-568 FNYKKPHSENDPHHQ
+568 FNYTIPHRENDPHHH

-629 EKGKN
+629 EEGKN

-645 INIKCANSL
+645 INIKCGNSL
-654 VSRFA
+654 ISRFA

-689 DPKILESLTR
+689 DPKILETLTH
-699 PIKDSNA
+699 PIKDSDA

-764 LYGKSILEE
+764 LYGRSILEE

-792 EGLFHDYT
+792 EGLFHNYT
-800 PYPKLDKTDKV
+800 PYPKLDKSDRV

-841 RFEFPEVLNDEGD
+841 RFEFPEVLDDEGD

-866 YIRQEHIKDL
+866 YIRQEHIKDI
-876 KPLLQKQYQDFYNST
+876 KPLLEKQYPDFYNST
-891 ADIYTYFFALA
+891 ADIYTYFFALSF
-902 YHLLKEKGF
+902 HLLKEKGF
-911 NAFITSNKYARAKYG
+911 SAFITSNKYARAKYG
-926 AKLRELLLKKTTLV
+926 AKLREWLLKKTTLV

-953 AAVDTSIMSFIK
+953 AAVDTSIMNFIK
-965 QTPPKESDF
+965 QTPPKENSF
-974 EYYEPTP
+974 KYYEPTL

-986 LKSTPHLPMKQNAL
+986 LKSTPSLLMRQNAL

-1055 LKNCDD
+1055 LNACKT
-1061 AQKDERGMSERER
+1061 KEERER
-1074 TKELIKP
+1074 TEALIKP

-1094 WADLWVIIAKF
+1094 WAGEWLINTHNGYTSAQKSKIPPIDIEKYPATKVHLD
-1105 GSHEFLEVEYPTIY
+1105 SHWDAIVTRCDQGDTPYHLRNCAYLE
-1119 NHLLQYKDQLEQRG
+1119 
-1133 QCRYSRGPQNSNKPY
+1133 
-1148 PGQHHWLELDNNP
+1148 
-1161 KDSYLQDFEK
+1161 DFEK
-1171 EKIVYGEIVQEPRF
+1171 EKIVWAEMTDEPRF
-1185 YLDNGECELGVFY
+1185 IYDNKGFYTNQTCYFIARDDKYLF
-1198 AEATSFILTG
+1198 AILN
-1208 EHLRYLLGMLH
+1208 
-1219 SKLITFAF
+1219 SKVIYFFMRQMASN
-1227 KTFYAGGGLGE
+1227 LGE
-1238 SGYRYKKAF
+1238 GAFRWIKQF

-1255 ITEKNQELAD
+1255 ITEKNQELAR
-1265 KITDGAKQIL
+1265 KITDSAEQIL
-1275 ALKAKDPKA
+1275 ALKEKDPKA

>member
-1 MICFTRIPL
+1 MIRFTRILL
-10 KDFIKKHNPQEP
+10 KDFIKKHNPQTP
-22 KKETIENF
+22 TKETIENF
-30 EKEINNL
+30 EKEINSL
-37 LENAPKQDDEEFQKN
+37 LENAPRQDDEEFQKN
-52 EINKFLKNTY
+52 EINKFLKNVY
-62 GYDCNTYKKVDSAI
+62 GYDCNTSKKVDSAI
-76 YVDGEVR
+76 YVDKEAW
-83 VLIEVKALNNRNEFP
+83 VLIEVKALNNKTEFP
-98 KNRENPISKAFCQ
+98 KNRENPLSKAFCQ

-127 LKHTIICNAHEFFL
+127 LKHAIICNAHEFFL

-147 LFLKEDK
+147 LSLKEDK
-154 RIKDFYK
+154 RIKKFYK
-161 KCAKKEGTDSS
+161 NHDKKEGTDTRT
-172 KPKFYKDLEQYLQE
+172 KRFYSDLEEYLKK
-186 DFQGELRYT
+186 DFKGELRYT
-195 HFNLSN
+195 HFNLSS
-201 YDPKELPLIYQ
+201 YDLKELPLIYQ
-212 VLSQEVLLKQRKT
+212 VLSQEVLLKQKKT

-255 IKPSRTQN
+255 IKPSRTEN
-263 SLSAA
+263 SLSDA
-268 LKKKYENLDDEE
+268 LKKKYNNLDDEE
-280 VMALLIAWN
+280 IMALLIAWN
-289 NRILFLRLLESLLIS
+289 NRILFLRLLESLLTS
-304 FKHFEK
+304 FKHFGK
-310 PFLTTENFKDFNAL
+310 SFLTIENFKDFNAL

-336 SERSLNKEDKIL
+336 NERSKEIKEDKIL

-358 FDQTPLELKGHEIRL
+358 FDQTPLELKGHEIKL
-373 LENKK
+373 LDNKK
-378 LELYQN
+378 LEIYKN
-384 SVLKKHEN
+384 SVLKKHED
-392 YQEKKELPLLKYLFE
+392 YQKREDLPLLEYFFA

-427 SESRLINPSVLGL
+427 SESCLINPSVLGL

-466 SITPIVLD
+466 SITTIVLD
-474 KFNAIY
+474 KFNQTYKIE
-480 QWDCENLKALREK
+480 CENLKELKNYLKSYKEDKR
-493 IDRNFSNEKA
+493 
-503 KEYLNTLLT
+503 KEYLQLLLT

-528 ALNEMVLI
+528 ALNEMVWI

-560 HHAQTGEI
+560 HTPEDKI
-568 FNYKKPHSENDPHHQ
+568 FNYTIPHSENDPHHH

-629 EKGKN
+629 EEGKN

-654 VSRFA
+654 ISRFNLNDD
-659 LKDKA
+659 LKKIPNI
-664 LLKTEKNKNLEYY
+664 KQK
-677 IAEYKELVKIYK
+677 IQEYKDLVAQYK
-689 DPKILESLTR
+689 DPNPLYPLNKQDLINKIQDLKNTFSLTL
-699 PIKDSNA
+699 KDPKTKA
-706 VRKYAKERL
+706 
-715 YQELAQNPNK
+715 ELE
-725 DFKKALNDRIE
+725 KAIE
-736 KIKEA
+736 KHIKKYNFFALDDKSLLDGLNYFIPSLFGTLKLSPKEEEEA
-741 FKLTLE
+741 FAS
-747 PPQKE
+747 
-752 LKFKKFLKEHLE
+752 
-764 LYGKSILEE
+764 YGRIR
-773 ANDNGLELEAL
+773 AL
-784 ALEKKMAH
+784 RK
-792 EGLFHDYT
+792 
-800 PYPKLDKTDKV
+800 KLDDALS
-811 VGLEH
+811 GRE
-816 FNRYVLTSYK
+816 Y
-826 DLQDENERYANALEW
+826 QNAFEW
-841 RFEFPEVLNDEGD
+841 RFEFPEVLDDEGD

-902 YHLLKEKGF
+902 FHLLKEKGF

-926 AKLRELLLKKTTLV
+926 AKLREWLLKKTTIV

-953 AAVDTSIMSFIK
+953 ATVDTSIMNFIK
-965 QTPPKESDF
+965 QTPPKESGF
-974 EYYEPTP
+974 NYYEPTP

-986 LKSTPHLPMKQNAL
+986 LKSTPSLLMRQNAL

-1013 DLRDKIESVG
+1013 DLRDKIESIG

-1030 IQINYGIKTGANEAF
+1030 IQIYRGILTGTNEAF
-1045 IIPTEKREEI
+1045 IIPTEKRDAI
-1055 LKNCDD
+1055 LNACKT
-1061 AQKDERGMSERER
+1061 QEERER
-1074 TKELIKP
+1074 TERLIKP

-1094 WADLWVIIAKF
+1094 WAGEWVIFIPWHF
-1105 GSHEFLEVEYPTIY
+1105 PNTGSPKDMEQNEKDFSIHYPIIY
-1119 NHLLQYKDQLEQRG
+1119 AHLLSHKDELLKRNKDETGKRYEWYCLQR
-1133 QCRYSRGPQNSNKPY
+1133 
-1148 PGQHHWLELDNNP
+1148 WAA
-1161 KDSYLQDFEK
+1161 SYYQDFEK

-1185 YLDNGECELGVFY
+1185 YLDNGECGLGYFY

-1247 IERLPIPQ
+1247 IERLPIPK

-1275 ALKAKDPKA
+1275 TLKEKDPKA

-1304 DEEIKTIENGQ
+1304 DEEIKIIEDGQ

>member
-1 MICFTRIPL
+1 MDYKKLDLPNTNYPNKEQLKAFETAFNAFLETNQQENENHHNDAFNDLLKSVFKYKVKPTKRIDSTILNENNEVEVIIEFKALKNPNEFIKKGDLNVKALHESLLYYLIERKEGNNNLKHLILATIKELYIIDADEFEVFNKDKEIKNAFKNCHDKKGNDTRTEAFYDVCQKHLNELDRSLKYHHIPL
-10 KDFIKKHNPQEP
+10 K
-22 KKETIENF
+22 KE
-30 EKEINNL
+30 NL
-37 LENAPKQDDEEFQKN
+37 A
-52 EINKFLKNTY
+52 
-62 GYDCNTYKKVDSAI
+62 
-76 YVDGEVR
+76 
-83 VLIEVKALNNRNEFP
+83 
-98 KNRENPISKAFCQ
+98 
-111 MVLYFLE
+111 
-118 EIEKEKNNS
+118 
-127 LKHTIICNAHEFFL
+127 
-141 FDCKDL
+141 
-147 LFLKEDK
+147 
-154 RIKDFYK
+154 
-161 KCAKKEGTDSS
+161 
-172 KPKFYKDLEQYLQE
+172 
-186 DFQGELRYT
+186 
-195 HFNLSN
+195 
-201 YDPKELPLIYQ
+201 LIYQ
-212 VLSQEVLLKQRKT
+212 ALSPNFLLKIPKYS
-225 LDANTLNKDFYEE
+225 DANTLNKDFYEE

-245 EEQNDKGKIL
+245 EEKNEKGKIL
-255 IKPSRTQN
+255 IKPSRTEN
-263 SLSAA
+263 SLSDA
-268 LKKKYENLDDEE
+268 LKCSYKNLDDEE

-310 PFLTTENFKDFNAL
+310 PFLTTENFEDFNDL

-336 SERSLNKEDKIL
+336 SERFPEIKEDKIL

-358 FDQTPLELKGHEIRL
+358 FDQTPLELKGYEIKL
-373 LENKK
+373 LDNKK
-378 LELYQN
+378 LEIYKN
-384 SVLKKHEN
+384 SVLKKHKE
-392 YQEKKELPLLKYLFE
+392 YQKQKDLKPLPLLKYFFE

-466 SITPIVLD
+466 SIKTIVLD

-528 ALNEMVLI
+528 ALNEMVWV

-548 HELRL
+548 CDLKL

-560 HHAQTGEI
+560 HYTPTGEI
-568 FNYKKPHSENDPHHQ
+568 FNYTKPHSENDPHHH

-592 KDIIENCLF
+592 KSIIENCLF
-601 GVDINP
+601 GVDIDP

-629 EKGKN
+629 EEGKN
-634 TNNLE
+634 TNALE

-645 INIKCANSL
+645 INIKCGNSL
-654 VSRFA
+654 ISRFNLNDD
-659 LKDKA
+659 LKKIPNI
-664 LLKTEKNKNLEYY
+664 KQK
-677 IAEYKELVKIYK
+677 IQEYKELVAQYK
-689 DPKILESLTR
+689 DPNPLYPLNKADLINKIQDLKNTFSLTL
-699 PIKDSNA
+699 KDPKTKA
-706 VRKYAKERL
+706 
-715 YQELAQNPNK
+715 ELE
-725 DFKKALNDRIE
+725 KAIE
-736 KIKEA
+736 KHIKKYNDFALDDKSLLDGLNYFIPNLFGTPKLSPKEEEEA
-741 FKLTLE
+741 FAS
-747 PPQKE
+747 
-752 LKFKKFLKEHLE
+752 
-764 LYGKSILEE
+764 YGRIR
-773 ANDNGLELEAL
+773 AL
-784 ALEKKMAH
+784 RK
-792 EGLFHDYT
+792 
-800 PYPKLDKTDKV
+800 KLDDALS
-811 VGLEH
+811 GREYH
-816 FNRYVLTSYK
+816 
-826 DLQDENERYANALEW
+826 NAFEW

-876 KPLLQKQYQDFYNST
+876 KPLLQKQYHDFYNST

-911 NAFITSNKYARAKYG
+911 NAFITSNKYARTKYG
-926 AKLRELLLKKTTLV
+926 AKLREWLLKKTTIV

-953 AAVDTSIMSFIK
+953 ATVDTSIMNFIK
-965 QTPPKESDF
+965 QTPLKESVF
-974 EYYEPTP
+974 KYYEPTP

-986 LKSTPHLPMKQNAL
+986 LKSTPSLSMKQNAL

-1023 TPLKDWD
+1023 TPLKDWG
-1030 IQINYGIKTGANEAF
+1030 IQIYRGILTGANEAF
-1045 IIPTEKREEI
+1045 IIPTEKRDAI
-1055 LKNCDD
+1055 LNACKT
-1061 AQKDERGMSERER
+1061 QEERECTER
-1074 TKELIKP
+1074 LIKP

-1094 WADLWVIIAKF
+1094 WAHLWVINTHNGYTSAFKSKIPPIDIEKYPATKAHLD
-1105 GSHEFLEVEYPTIY
+1105 SHYDAIVTRSDQGDTPYHLRNCAYLE
-1119 NHLLQYKDQLEQRG
+1119 
-1133 QCRYSRGPQNSNKPY
+1133 
-1148 PGQHHWLELDNNP
+1148 
-1161 KDSYLQDFEK
+1161 DFEK

-1185 YLDNGECELGVFY
+1185 YLDNGECELGYFY

-1247 IERLPIPQ
+1247 IERLPIPK
-1255 ITEKNQELAD
+1255 ITHKNQELAD
-1265 KITDGAKQIL
+1265 KITDCTERILQAKE
-1275 ALKAKDPKA
+1275 KDPKA

-1304 DEEIKTIENGQ
+1304 DEEIKIIENGQ

>member
-1 MICFTRIPL
+1 MMSFARIPL

-62 GYDCNTYKKVDSAI
+62 GYDCNTNKKVDSAI

-98 KNRENPISKAFCQ
+98 KDRENPLSKAFCQ
-111 MVLYFLE
+111 MVFYFLK
-118 EIEKEKNNS
+118 EIENNNS
-127 LKHTIICNAHEFFL
+127 LKHAIICNVHEFFL

-147 LFLKEDK
+147 LNLFQNHK
-154 RIKDFYK
+154 RITKLHED
-161 KCAKKEGTDSS
+161 CTKKEGTDPST
-172 KPKFYKDLEQYLQE
+172 KRFYSDLEEYLKK
-186 DFQGELRYT
+186 DFQGELRYAY
-195 HFNLSN
+195 FNLN
-201 YDPKELPLIYQ
+201 DDFKELPLIYQ
-212 VLSQEVLLKQRKT
+212 VLSQEVLLKQKKT

-263 SLSAA
+263 SLSGA
-268 LKKKYENLDDEE
+268 LKEQYKNLDDEE

-289 NRILFLRLLESLLIS
+289 NRILFLRLLESLLNS
-304 FKHFEK
+304 FKHFEDK
-310 PFLTTENFKDFNAL
+310 DRFLTIENFKDFNAL

-336 SERSLNKEDKIL
+336 SERSKEIKEDKIL

-358 FDQTPLELKGHEIRL
+358 FDKTPLELKGYEIKL
-373 LENKK
+373 LDNKK
-378 LELYQN
+378 LEIYKN
-384 SVLKKHEN
+384 SVLKKHED
-392 YQEKKELPLLKYLFE
+392 YQKQEKLPLLEYLFE
-407 FLRLYKFTTTPKDIK
+407 FLRVYDFTTTPKDIK
-422 DNTDT
+422 DNQNNR
-427 SESRLINPSVLGL
+427 ESRLINPSVLGL

-466 SITPIVLD
+466 SITPIVRD
-474 KFNAIY
+474 KFNATY
-480 QWDCENLKALREK
+480 QWNCENLKALREK

-512 LRICDPAVG
+512 LRVCDPAVG

-536 AYELGLIASLYR
+536 AYELGLITSLYR
-548 HELRL
+548 YDLKL

-560 HHAQTGEI
+560 HTPEDKI
-568 FNYKKPHSENDPHHQ
+568 FNYTIPLRENDPHHQ

-629 EKGKN
+629 EEGKN

-654 VSRFA
+654 IFNFPLNSKLTIGQTLEFS
-659 LKDKA
+659 
-664 LLKTEKNKNLEYY
+664 KNLKAE
-677 IAEYKELVKIYK
+677 IKEYKNSVMLYK
-689 DPKILESLTR
+689 EGLGEKTKILQNIAKLKSLITNYFIEQHQANKQLKESL
-699 PIKDSNA
+699 
-706 VRKYAKERL
+706 
-715 YQELAQNPNK
+715 
-725 DFKKALNDRIE
+725 KAFISEYGDEVFDLSTAFGME
-736 KIKEA
+736 MLKIARHNNYK
-741 FKLTLE
+741 FTPTLE
-747 PPQKE
+747 SMKPSPIGVEANRLLIKIRE
-752 LKFKKFLKEHLE
+752 CYE
-764 LYGKSILEE
+764 ILE
-773 ANDNGLELEAL
+773 NLRNS
-784 ALEKKMAH
+784 K
-792 EGLFHDYT
+792 
-800 PYPKLDKTDKV
+800 
-811 VGLEH
+811 
-816 FNRYVLTSYK
+816 
-826 DLQDENERYANALEW
+826 ALEW
-841 RFEFPEVLNDEGD
+841 RFEFPEVLDDEGN

-876 KPLLQKQYQDFYNST
+876 KPLLEKQYQDFYNSSS
-891 ADIYTYFFALA
+891 DIYTYFFALS

-926 AKLRELLLKKTTLV
+926 AKLRELLLKKTTIV

-953 AAVDTSIMSFIK
+953 ATVDTSIMSFIK
-965 QTPPKESDF
+965 QSPPKESRF
-974 EYYEPTP
+974 NYYEPTP
-981 NDKDD
+981 NDKND
-986 LKSTPHLPMKQNAL
+986 LKSARPLPMRQNAL
-1000 STESFIFANATLL
+1000 STENFIFADATLL
-1013 DLRDKIESVG
+1013 DLRDKMESVG

-1045 IIPTEKREEI
+1045 ILTAEKRDEI

-1094 WADLWVIIAKF
+1094 WAHLWVIATFPSLKLDIDDYPSLKTYLSQFRPRIDQSGEKGCRKKTSNQWFETQDTIAYH
-1105 GSHEFLEVEYPTIY
+1105 G
-1119 NHLLQYKDQLEQRG
+1119 
-1133 QCRYSRGPQNSNKPY
+1133 
-1148 PGQHHWLELDNNP
+1148 
-1161 KDSYLQDFEK
+1161 DFEK

-1185 YLDNGECELGVFY
+1185 YLDNGECELGYFY

-1247 IERLPIPQ
+1247 IERLPIPK
-1255 ITEKNQELAD
+1255 ITTKNQELAD

-1275 ALKAKDPKA
+1275 EAKEKDPKA

-1293 DALVYQLYHLT
+1293 DALVYQLYNLT

>member
-1 MICFTRIPL
+1 MIRFAHIPL

-30 EKEINNL
+30 EKEINSL
-37 LENAPKQDDEEFQKN
+37 LENAPKRNDEEFQKN
-52 EINKFLKNTY
+52 EINKFLKNVY
-62 GYDCNTYKKVDSAI
+62 GYDCNTNKKVDSAI

-83 VLIEVKALNNRNEFP
+83 VLIEVKALDKKTEFP
-98 KNRENPISKAFCQ
+98 KDRENPLSKAFCQ

-118 EIEKEKNNS
+118 ETEKEKNNS
-127 LKHTIICNAHEFFL
+127 LKHAIIANAHEFFL
-141 FDCKDL
+141 FDCRDFSA
-147 LFLKEDK
+147 LFQNDK
-154 RIKDFYK
+154 RITDFYK
-161 KCAKKEGTDSS
+161 KCAKKEGTDPST
-172 KPKFYKDLEQYLQE
+172 KRFYSDLEEYLKK
-186 DFQGELRYT
+186 DFKGELCYT
-195 HFNLSN
+195 HFNLSS

-212 VLSQEVLLKQRKT
+212 VLSHEVLLKQKKT

-245 EEQNDKGKIL
+245 EEQNEKGKIL
-255 IKPSRTQN
+255 IKQSRTKN
-263 SLSAA
+263 SLSDA
-268 LKKKYENLDDEE
+268 LKKAYKNLDNEE

-304 FKHFEK
+304 FNHFEK
-310 PFLTTENFKDFNAL
+310 PFLTIENFTNFNAL

-336 SERSLNKEDKIL
+336 NERSLEKEDKIL
-348 EKIPYLNSSL
+348 GKIPYLNSSL
-358 FDQTPLELKGHEIRL
+358 FDKTPLELKGHEIKWL
-373 LENKK
+373 DNESLEVYPK
-378 LELYQN
+378 
-384 SVLKKHEN
+384 SILKKD
-392 YQEKKELPLLKYLFE
+392 EKYKNEKDLPLLEYLFT
-407 FLRLYKFTTTPKDIK
+407 FLHAYKFTTTPEDIK
-422 DNTDT
+422 DNKNT

-454 TPSFITSYMCKE
+454 TPSFITSYMCSE

-474 KFNAIY
+474 KFNQKYNIE
-480 QWDCENLKALREK
+480 CEKLKELKKYLKNNYKEDKR
-493 IDRNFSNEKA
+493 
-503 KEYLNTLLT
+503 KEYLQVLLA

-528 ALNEMVLI
+528 ALNEMVWI
-536 AYELGLIASLYR
+536 AYELGLITSLPLDATL
-548 HELRL
+548 EL
-553 ENDEIII
+553 ENDEILIKI
-560 HHAQTGEI
+560 SNKSFIYTR
-568 FNYKKPHSENDPHHQ
+568 PSSEKEQSHQ

-592 KDIIENCLF
+592 KSIIENCLF

-629 EKGKN
+629 EEGKN
-634 TNNLE
+634 TNALE

-654 VSRFA
+654 ISRFA

-664 LLKTEKNKNLEYY
+664 LLKTKKNQNLEYS

-689 DPKILESLTR
+689 DPKILETLTH

-715 YQELAQNPNK
+715 YQELKQNPNK

-736 KIKEA
+736 KIKKA
-741 FKLTLE
+741 FKLTLD
-747 PPQKE
+747 PPPKE

-773 ANDNGLELEAL
+773 INYNGLELEAL
-784 ALEKKMAH
+784 ALEKQMAS
-792 EGLFHDYT
+792 EKLFHDYR
-800 PYPKLDKTDKV
+800 PYPKLDKSDRV

-841 RFEFPEVLNDEGD
+841 RFEFPEVLDDEGD

-866 YIRQEHIKDL
+866 YIRQEQIRKI
-876 KPLLQKQYQDFYNST
+876 KPLLQKQYPDFYNST
-891 ADIYTYFFALA
+891 ADIYTYFFALS

-926 AKLRELLLKKTTLV
+926 AKLREWLLKKTTIV

-965 QTPPKESDF
+965 QEPPKESRF
-974 EYYEPTP
+974 KYYEPTP
-981 NDKDD
+981 DDKND
-986 LKSTPHLPMKQNAL
+986 LKSARTLSMRQNAL
-1000 STESFIFANATLL
+1000 STESFIFVDASFL
-1013 DLRDKIESVG
+1013 DLRDKMESVG

-1045 IIPTEKREEI
+1045 IITTEKREEI
-1055 LKNCDD
+1055 LNACKT
-1061 AQKDERGMSERER
+1061 QEERKR
-1074 TKELIKP
+1074 TEALIKP

-1094 WADLWVIIAKF
+1094 WAHLWVINTHNGYTSNLKSKIPPIDIEKYPALKSHLNSHYDTIATRSDQ
-1105 GSHEFLEVEYPTIY
+1105 GDTPYHLRNCAYLE
-1119 NHLLQYKDQLEQRG
+1119 
-1133 QCRYSRGPQNSNKPY
+1133 
-1148 PGQHHWLELDNNP
+1148 
-1161 KDSYLQDFEK
+1161 DFEK
-1171 EKIVYGEIVQEPRF
+1171 EKIVYPETSQGAYFIYENSGIFLEKTAFMIVSDA
-1185 YLDNGECELGVFY
+1185 YNLKL
-1198 AEATSFILTG
+1198 LTA
-1208 EHLRYLLGMLH
+1208 LLN
-1219 SKLITFAF
+1219 SKLITFYF
-1227 KTFYAGGGLGE
+1227 KNFCGGCILGK
-1238 SGYRYKKAF
+1238 SGYQYNKHALEK
-1247 IERLPIPQ
+1247 IPIPK
-1255 ITEKNQELAD
+1255 ITPQNQELAD
-1265 KITDGAKQIL
+1265 KIIVLVDKIL
-1275 ALKAKDPKA
+1275 KSKEKDPKA
-1284 NTQGLEKEI
+1284 NTQKLEKEI
-1293 DALVYQLYHLT
+1293 DALVYQLYNLT
-1304 DEEIKTIENGQ
+1304 DEEIKIIEKGQEIKSALP